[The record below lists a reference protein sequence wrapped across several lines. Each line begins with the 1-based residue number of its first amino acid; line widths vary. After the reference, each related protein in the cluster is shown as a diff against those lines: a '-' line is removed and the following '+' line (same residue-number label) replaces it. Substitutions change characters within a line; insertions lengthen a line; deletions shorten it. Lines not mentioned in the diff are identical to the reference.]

1 MRLTLEWMPIALLA
15 MAMSVT
21 SCDETE
27 PIDEPTIS
35 AVEAT
40 FGSRL
45 DLENLPDYEGQQVPN
60 YVTKDNLTGSLDNEI
75 VTLGRVLFYDKELSI
90 DRTVSC
96 ASCHRQE
103 LGFTDDAA
111 VSLGVNGVTGR
122 HSMRLVNARFGN
134 ETRFFWDERANTLEE
149 QTTMPI
155 QDHAEMGFSGAN
167 GDPDLNDL
175 MDRLQDLGYYK
186 ELFAVA
192 YGDSTITEPRMQT
205 ALSQFIRSIQS
216 FDSKYDAGRGL
227 VAADNQPFPNFTQEE
242 NNGKTLFLA
251 PPQFNPTGVRIGG
264 GLGCAGCHQP
274 PEFDIAPNSLNN
286 GVITQANDPNGTD
299 GTNTRAPS
307 LRDMFDADGNLHSPL
322 MHTGSFMSMQ
332 QVLMHYNM
340 MTLNPNLDN
349 RLRPGGNPQRLNM
362 TNTERDAVIA
372 FLQTLTGQEVY
383 TAERYASPFE

>member
-1 MRLTLEWMPIALLA
+1 MNGLLWA
-15 MAMSVT
+15 GVVLGAMS
-21 SCDETE
+21 CDDTAP
-27 PIDEPTIS
+27 PIDAPTQS

-45 DLENLPDYEGQQVPN
+45 DLAHLPDYEGQPIPG
-60 YVTKDNLTGSLDNEI
+60 YVTKDNLVGELDNRV
-75 VTLGRVLFYDKELSI
+75 VTLGRVLFYDKELST
-90 DRTVSC
+90 DRTIAC

-111 VSLGVNGVTGR
+111 LSLGVNGVTGR

-175 MDRLQDLGYYK
+175 MARLQELAYYK

-192 YGDSTITEPRMQT
+192 FGDSVVTEPRMQT
-205 ALSQFIRSIQS
+205 AMGQFIRSIQS
-216 FDSKYDAGRGL
+216 FDSRYDVGRAL

-242 NNGKTLFLA
+242 NDGKTLFLA
-251 PPQFNPTGVRIGG
+251 PPQFNPTGMRIGG
-264 GLGCAGCHQP
+264 GLGCAGCHRP
-274 PEFDIAPNSLNN
+274 PEFDIDPNSRNN
-286 GVITQANDPNGTD
+286 GVLFVANDPNATD
-299 GTNTRAPS
+299 ATNTRSPS
-307 LRDMFDADGNLHSPL
+307 LRDMFDAQGNLHAPL

-340 MTLNPNLDN
+340 MTNNPSLDN

-362 TNTERDAVIA
+362 TSDERNAVIA